1 MEAFLV
7 AILDQLQHMH
17 ADFGSYL
24 DYLSDEM
31 CQMNTRIGHIARRQ
45 SCLGGFAHFP
55 SLDPSEESSNGES
68 DDASGSDYDDEMI
81 GSQ

>member
-7 AILDQLQHMH
+7 AILDQLQHMR

-24 DYLSDEM
+24 DYLSNEM
-31 CQMNTRIGHIARRQ
+31 CKMNTRIGHIARCQ
-45 SCLGGFAHFP
+45 SCLGGFAHFS
-55 SLDPSEESSNGES
+55 SLDPSESSNGES

>member
-1 MEAFLV
+1 
-7 AILDQLQHMH
+7 
-17 ADFGSYL
+17 
-24 DYLSDEM
+24 
-31 CQMNTRIGHIARRQ
+31 MNTRIGHIARRQ

-55 SLDPSEESSNGES
+55 SPDPSEESSNGES